1 MLEEEYIQ
9 ALNVFGTK
17 LVQYLKERAP
27 RKTGALRDSITYG
40 VDEDGL
46 VISYL
51 EYGVYQ
57 DLGVRGVVSSN
68 KAPNSPFSFKEKRT
82 KYGTLAPVGGNLSSY
97 VIGDDDYEY
106 GIRVNI
112 RKFGLR
118 ATGWATDPFTGQPII
133 PQPFVDEFG
142 EDLAAAIQSML
153 QTSTTQ

>member
-17 LVQYLKERAP
+17 LVQYLKQRAP
-27 RKTGALRDSITYG
+27 VDTGALRDSITYG
-40 VDEDGL
+40 VDSDGL

-51 EYGVYQ
+51 QYGVYQ

-82 KYGTLAPVGGNLSSY
+82 RFGALSPVGGDLP
-97 VIGDDDYEY
+97 Y
-106 GIRVNI
+106 GARVNI
-112 RKFGLR
+112 RKFGLT
-118 ATGWATDPFTGQPII
+118 ATGWATDPFTGEPII

-142 EDLAAAIQSML
+142 EDLAAAIQSIL
-153 QTSTTQ
+153 QTTTTA